1 MDGFSSECSSGC
13 ESGWTMYLDHSSSPN
28 HFERE
33 GDGFIGS
40 GGFRCQGYKGKHVEE
55 EEEEEE
61 EEVEEDL
68 SMVSD
73 ASSGPP
79 HLNEYDQDYCD
90 EYGYFS
96 TPSAATALARKS
108 DKRQKM
114 KISTPAQRHQ
124 SLLDDTASSTFNFS
138 KARKHLFLRN
148 QNQINQQASREHT
161 LDISQGF
168 SATHYKGRSAFQ
180 NHFGYLQTTM
190 PGHPTSVK
198 PVRKK
203 VMAGDGDELS

>member
-13 ESGWTMYLDHSSSPN
+13 ESGWTMYLDHSGSPN
-28 HFERE
+28 HFDRD
-33 GDGFIGS
+33 DGGIIGS
-40 GGFRCQGYKGKHVEE
+40 GGFQCQGYKGKDVEQEE
-55 EEEEEE
+55 EEEED
-61 EEVEEDL
+61 EEDL

-96 TPSAATALARKS
+96 TPAATALARKS

-114 KISTPAQRHQ
+114 KFSTPAQHHP

-138 KARKHLFLRN
+138 KSNFPLS
-148 QNQINQQASREHT
+148 NQQASREHA

-168 SATHYKGRSAFQ
+168 SATQYKGRSAFQ

-190 PGHPTSVK
+190 PGHPPSVK
-198 PVRKK
+198 PQVACRKES
-203 VMAGDGDELS
+203 GGRRW